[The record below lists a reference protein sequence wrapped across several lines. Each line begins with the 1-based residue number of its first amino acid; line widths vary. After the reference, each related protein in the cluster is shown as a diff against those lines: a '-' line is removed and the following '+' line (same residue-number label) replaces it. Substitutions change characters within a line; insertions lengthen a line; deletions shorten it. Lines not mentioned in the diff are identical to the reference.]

1 MSSRAAL
8 LAALVLGVGVPLAQQ
23 DVTHSTEM
31 AALRA
36 IQIITSCQAV
46 YRSEFGRYASS
57 LAELGPSG
65 ANLIPASLALGQA
78 GGYSFTLSGVD
89 PRYIL
94 NAAPHTFGRD
104 GKRTFYTDQTMIVRQ
119 NWGKEPAS
127 ADSPEFK

>member
-8 LAALVLGVGVPLAQQ
+8 LAALVLGVSVPLARQ
-23 DVTHSTEM
+23 DVTHPTEI

-36 IQIITSCQAV
+36 LQIITICQTV

-78 GGYSFTLSGVD
+78 GGYSFTLSGSD
-89 PRYIL
+89 LRYVL
-94 NAAPHTFGRD
+94 NAAPHRFGKD
-104 GKRTFYTDQTMIVRQ
+104 GKRTFYTDQTMIVHQ
-119 NWGKEPAS
+119 NWGQEPAS